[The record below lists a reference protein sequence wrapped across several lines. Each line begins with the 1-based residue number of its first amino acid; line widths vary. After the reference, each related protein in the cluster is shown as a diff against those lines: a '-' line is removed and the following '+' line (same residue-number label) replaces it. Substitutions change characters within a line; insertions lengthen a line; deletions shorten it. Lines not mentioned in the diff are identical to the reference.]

1 MALRSPARWGKGS
14 CAERLLCQTL
24 CSLIPHLEPP
34 TLCFGG
40 RAGVGSQGCVCLP
53 SPVHCI
59 IMLFCRPSLLPI
71 EVVRTPPS
79 EVLFQP
85 LVSLL
90 LIAISL
96 NLPTSFLKFFFSAIL
111 LEDNEVYTF
120 IIKCC
125 VYTG

>member
-1 MALRSPARWGKGS
+1 
-14 CAERLLCQTL
+14 
-24 CSLIPHLEPP
+24 
-34 TLCFGG
+34 
-40 RAGVGSQGCVCLP
+40 
-53 SPVHCI
+53 
-59 IMLFCRPSLLPI
+59 MLFCRPSLLPI